1 MEKNKI
7 CRCSGRIIKNMKE
20 LECQILGLQMQL
32 NLRDKANIKT
42 VQQQLLH
49 QLHLPITTQNH

>member
-7 CRCSGRIIKNMKE
+7 CRCPGRIIKNMKE
-20 LECQILGLQMQL
+20 LECQILGLEMQL

-49 QLHLPITTQNH
+49 QLCLPITTQKH

>member
-1 MEKNKI
+1 MGKNKI
-7 CRCSGRIIKNMKE
+7 CRCSGRIIKNMKK

-49 QLHLPITTQNH
+49 QLRLPITTQKH